1 MAIQAPAFAVTGEG
15 GEEYGSSRY
24 SHGRRVVV
32 VAAARGG
39 SLRKEEDEEV
49 PPRRTRAQS
58 LPPPPPT
65 LSFPFLS
72 PRRRRRGKRAPASK
86 QAVYLSVAARTRR
99 QRPSRKTRAAASHTA
114 VYVIILRT
122 RQARADEEGA
132 RAGRDIHLRSSDEE
146 RRSGVGASRRV
157 LPRCV

>member
-1 MAIQAPAFAVTGEG
+1 MKAAKSTGTPVTLMGDGWWWWRRRGRKPREG
-15 GEEYGSSRY
+15 GG
-24 SHGRRVVV
+24 
-32 VAAARGG
+32 RGG
-39 SLRKEEDEEV
+39 RGLSLSLR
-49 PPRRTRAQS
+49 
-58 LPPPPPT
+58 LPPT
-65 LSFPFLS
+65 LFPFLS

-114 VYVIILRT
+114 VYVIIART

>member
-15 GEEYGSSRY
+15 GEEYGNSRY
-24 SHGRRVVV
+24 SHGRRVVL
-32 VAAARGG
+32 VAAARVG

-58 LPPPPPT
+58 LPPPPPDS
-65 LSFPFLS
+65 LSLF
-72 PRRRRRGKRAPASK
+72 
-86 QAVYLSVAARTRR
+86 VAAPTASRQTRAGVKASCLPLCHR
-99 QRPSRKTRAAASHTA
+99 ADAAATSRKTRAAASHTA
-114 VYVIILRT
+114 VYVIIART

-146 RRSGVGASRRV
+146 RRSGVGAARRV